1 MGVLSIL
8 SFLWLPSTL
17 PTLYLSSF
25 LPAVLELVGHKHIHY
40 PLWTLSFLRL
50 VATCLGLNRCSINI
64 CWGEF
69 LVLSLDIYIGSKTK
83 T

>member
-1 MGVLSIL
+1 MGKSYPFPDRRKRMGVLSIL

-40 PLWTLSFLRL
+40 PLWSLSFLRL
-50 VATCLGLNRCSINI
+50 VATCLGLSRCSINI
-64 CWGEF
+64 F
-69 LVLSLDIYIGSKTK
+69 SIVP
-83 T
+83 